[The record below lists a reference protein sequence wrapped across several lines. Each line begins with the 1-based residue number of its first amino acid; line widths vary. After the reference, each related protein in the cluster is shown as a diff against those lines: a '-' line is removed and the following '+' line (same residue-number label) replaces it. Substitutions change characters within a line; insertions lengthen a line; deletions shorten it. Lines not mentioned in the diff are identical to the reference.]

1 MRKLTKN
8 RLLPSVLVAS
18 AFTPLVNTI
27 VIAYIGMI
35 LFFRPTLT
43 EWAGGT
49 DILTFVFLALIGVN
63 FLVEFFINVI
73 LCPILALAL
82 SKTKRLRNQF

>member
-27 VIAYIGMI
+27 VFYIGMI

>member
-1 MRKLTKN
+1 MYKLTKK

-18 AFTPLVNTI
+18 AFTPLVNTL
-27 VIAYIGMI
+27 VFYLGMI

-63 FLVEFFINVI
+63 FVVEFLINVI
-73 LCPILALAL
+73 LCPILSLAL